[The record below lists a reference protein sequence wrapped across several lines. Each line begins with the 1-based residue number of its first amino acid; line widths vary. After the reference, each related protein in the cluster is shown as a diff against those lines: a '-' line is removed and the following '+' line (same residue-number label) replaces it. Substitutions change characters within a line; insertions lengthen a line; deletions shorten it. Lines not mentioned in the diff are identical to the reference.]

1 MAINYK
7 LVTATSDASSPDT
20 VFTATAVATHVK
32 SIRIANESGGALT
45 YHLAVYDHSTST
57 EVLLTVPATSLP
69 DDDVD
74 LMVEPINLQ
83 NNDYIKLYSSGAG
96 VKVALTLAE
105 NTDVAGATTSD
116 DLAEGTTNLYLTS
129 AERSKL
135 SGIATGAEVN
145 QNAFSNIAVA
155 GQTTVAADA
164 KTDTFTLVAG
174 TGVTLTTDATTDS
187 ITIAASGSASNSF
200 ETLAV
205 AGQTSIVA
213 DSSTDTLTIAAGTGI
228 TLTTDATTDT
238 LTITNSATGANAFG
252 NVAVSGQTT
261 VAADSTNDTLTL
273 AAASSNIVLTTDATT
288 DTVTIGLAS
297 VPSVDGILL
306 GTSGILSS
314 SGDISIGTGD
324 LSCTGISST
333 GTANLS
339 TAIVSTVLRVSGNI
353 DFTGGGTTTIGPD
366 NTQATDPSDFL
377 IRSNGN
383 VDIVLDYD
391 DDEISQAFRVKDGD
405 NNIMFSVDED
415 GISVANG
422 TASTGAVIRLGEA
435 TANGTNYVAIQAPST
450 LAGNTTW
457 ILPSADGTSA
467 QVLQTNG
474 SGTLSFASLL
484 TTAATTTAG
493 AILELREGT
502 NNGTNYVR
510 IQAPASLAA
519 NVTYTLPTADGTSG
533 QVLTTN
539 GSGTLS
545 WATDATGGSG
555 SSYSTVRTQS
565 GTSYTLV
572 LGDAGDYIQTTS
584 TTAVTITVPL
594 QSSVAWAADTEI
606 YFEQNNTGQ
615 ITIAGAS
622 GVTVNSSETLKS
634 FARYS
639 VIALKRVAENV
650 WTLTGER
657 ALV

>member
-45 YHLAVYDHSTST
+45 YHLAVYDNSATT
-57 EVLLTVPATSLP
+57 EVPLTVPATSLP

-83 NNDYIKLYSSGAG
+83 NGDYIKLYSSGAG

-145 QNAFSNIAVA
+145 QNAFSNVAVS

-164 KTDTFTLVAG
+164 KTDTLTLVAG
-174 TGVTLTTDATTDS
+174 TGVTLTTDAVSDS

-200 ETLAV
+200 ETIAV
-205 AGQTSIVA
+205 AGQSSVVA
-213 DSSTDTLTIAAGTGI
+213 DSATDTLTLVAGTGI
-228 TLTTDATTDT
+228 TITTDAGADSV
-238 LTITNSATGANAFG
+238 TITNSATGANAFG

-273 AAASSNIVLTTDATT
+273 AAANSNVVLTTNAST
-288 DTVTIGLAS
+288 DTVTVG
-297 VPSVDGILL
+297 L
-306 GTSGILSS
+306 GTDLVVGSVTATTGNLATLANVTCVDVTSS
-314 SGDISIGTGD
+314 
-324 LSCTGISST
+324 
-333 GTANLS
+333 GTANL
-339 TAIVSTVLRVSGNI
+339 TNAVVSTSLTVSSI
-353 DFTGGGTTTIGPD
+353 SFTGGGTTTIGPD
-366 NTQATDPSDFL
+366 NSLPTDPSDLL

-383 VDIVLDYD
+383 VDVVLDYD
-391 DDEISQAFRVKDGD
+391 DNESSQAFRVKDGD

-422 TASTGAVIRLGEA
+422 TSSTGAVIRLGEA
-435 TANGTNYVAIQAPST
+435 TANGTNYV
-450 LAGNTTW
+450 G
-457 ILPSADGTSA
+457 
-467 QVLQTNG
+467 
-474 SGTLSFASLL
+474 
-484 TTAATTTAG
+484 
-493 AILELREGT
+493 
-502 NNGTNYVR
+502 

-555 SSYSTVRTQS
+555 SSYSAVRTQS
-565 GTSYTLV
+565 GTTYTLV

>member
-45 YHLAVYDHSTST
+45 YHLAVYDNSATT
-57 EVLLTVPATSLP
+57 EVPLTVPATSLP

-83 NNDYIKLYSSGAG
+83 NGDYIKLYSSGAG
-96 VKVALTLAE
+96 VKVAITLAE
-105 NTDVAGATTSD
+105 NTDTAGATTSD

-129 AERSKL
+129 AERTKL

-145 QNAFSNIAVA
+145 QNAFSNVAVS

-164 KTDTFTLVAG
+164 KTDTLTLVAG
-174 TGVTLTTDATTDS
+174 TGVTLTTDAGADS

-252 NVAVSGQTT
+252 NVAVAGQST
-261 VAADSTNDTLTL
+261 VAADSTNDTLTLTAGTGITLTTDASTDTVTITNSVTAPNTFGTIAVATQSNVVADSTTDTLTL
-273 AAASSNIVLTTDATT
+273 AAASSNIVLTTDAST

-297 VPSVDGILL
+297 TPSVDGILL
-306 GTSGILSS
+306 GSTGILSS
-314 SGDISIGTGD
+314 SGSITLGTGD
-324 LSCTGISST
+324 LSCDKVTTTGLAELNSALISSLT
-333 GTANLS
+333 
-339 TAIVSTVLRVSGNI
+339 VSGNI
-353 DFTGGGTTTIGPD
+353 SFTGGITTTLGPD
-366 NTQATDPSDFL
+366 NSLPTDPTDFL

-391 DDEISQAFRVKDGD
+391 DDESSQAFRIKDGD
-405 NNIMFSVDED
+405 GNTMFSVDED

-435 TANGTNYVAIQAPST
+435 TANGSNYVGIQAP
-450 LAGNTTW
+450 TT
-457 ILPSADGTSA
+457 
-467 QVLQTNG
+467 
-474 SGTLSFASLL
+474 
-484 TTAATTTAG
+484 
-493 AILELREGT
+493 
-502 NNGTNYVR
+502 
-510 IQAPASLAA
+510 LAA

-533 QVLTTN
+533 QVLSTN

-545 WATDATGGSG
+545 WATDASGGG
-555 SSYSTVRTQS
+555 ASYSAVRTQS
-565 GTSYTLV
+565 GTTYTLV

-584 TTAVTITVPL
+584 TTAVTITVPP
-594 QSSVAWAADTEI
+594 QSSVTWAADTEI

-615 ITIAGAS
+615 ITIAAGS
-622 GVTVNSSETLKS
+622 GVTINSSETLKS

>member
-7 LVTATSDASSPDT
+7 LVTATSDASSPDI

-45 YHLAVYDHSTST
+45 YHLAVYDNSATT
-57 EVLLTVPATSLP
+57 EVPLTVPATSLP

-83 NNDYIKLYSSGAG
+83 NGDYIKLYSSGAG

-129 AERSKL
+129 AERTKL

-145 QNAFSNIAVA
+145 QNAFSNIAVS

-174 TGVTLTTDATTDS
+174 TGVTLTTDAGADS
-187 ITIAASGSASNSF
+187 ITIAASSSSSNSF
-200 ETLAV
+200 ETIAV
-205 AGQTSIVA
+205 AGQSSVVA
-213 DSSTDTLTIAAGTGI
+213 DSATDTLTLVAGTGI
-228 TLTTDATTDT
+228 TITTDAGADSV
-238 LTITNSATGANAFG
+238 TITNSATGANAFG

-273 AAASSNIVLTTDATT
+273 AAANSNVVLTTNAST
-288 DTVTIGLAS
+288 DTVTVG
-297 VPSVDGILL
+297 L
-306 GTSGILSS
+306 GTDLVVGSVTATTGNLATLANVTCVDVTS
-314 SGDISIGTGD
+314 SGS
-324 LSCTGISST
+324 
-333 GTANLS
+333 ANLTNAVIS
-339 TAIVSTVLRVSGNI
+339 TSLTVSSI
-353 DFTGGGTTTIGPD
+353 SFTGGGTTTLGPN
-366 NTQATDPSDFL
+366 NTLPTDPSDFL

-391 DDEISQAFRVKDGD
+391 DDESSQAFRVKDGD
-405 NNIMFSVDED
+405 NNTMFSVDED

-435 TANGTNYVAIQAPST
+435 TANGTNYV
-450 LAGNTTW
+450 G
-457 ILPSADGTSA
+457 
-467 QVLQTNG
+467 
-474 SGTLSFASLL
+474 
-484 TTAATTTAG
+484 
-493 AILELREGT
+493 
-502 NNGTNYVR
+502 

-533 QVLTTN
+533 QVLSTN

-545 WATDATGGSG
+545 WATDASGGG
-555 SSYSTVRTQS
+555 ASYSAVRTQS
-565 GTSYTLV
+565 GTTYTLV

-584 TTAVTITVPL
+584 STAVTITVPL
-594 QSSVAWAADTEI
+594 QSSVTWAADTEI

-622 GVTVNSSETLKS
+622 GVTINSSETLKS

-639 VIALKRVAENV
+639 VIALKRVADDV

>member
-20 VFTATAVATHVK
+20 VFTASAVATHVK

-45 YHLAVYDHSTST
+45 YHLAVYDNSASI
-57 EVLLTVPATSLP
+57 EVPLTVPATSLP

-74 LMVEPINLQ
+74 VMVEPINLQ
-83 NNDYIKLYSSGAG
+83 NGDYIKLYSSGAG

-145 QNAFSNIAVA
+145 QNAFSNVAVS
-155 GQTTVAADA
+155 GQTTVEADA
-164 KTDTFTLVAG
+164 KTDTLTLVAG
-174 TGVTLTTDATTDS
+174 TGVTITTDATTDS
-187 ITIAASGSASNSF
+187 I
-200 ETLAV
+200 
-205 AGQTSIVA
+205 
-213 DSSTDTLTIAAGTGI
+213 
-228 TLTTDATTDT
+228 
-238 LTITNSATGANAFG
+238 TITNSATGANAFG

-273 AAASSNIVLTTDATT
+273 AAASSNIVLTTDAGT

-297 VPSVDGILL
+297 TPSIDGLIVGSTGIVSATGNLSLTTGDVSCVDITSS
-306 GTSGILSS
+306 GTSNLSTVVVSS
-314 SGDISIGTGD
+314 SLTT
-324 LSCTGISST
+324 TGIS
-333 GTANLS
+333 
-339 TAIVSTVLRVSGNI
+339 
-353 DFTGGGTTTIGPD
+353 FTGGGTSTIGPD
-366 NTQATDPSDFL
+366 NSLPTDPADLL

-383 VDIVLDYD
+383 VDVVLDYD
-391 DDEISQAFRVKDGD
+391 DDESSQAFRVKDGD
-405 NNIMFSVDED
+405 GNTMFSVDED

-435 TANGTNYVAIQAPST
+435 TANGTNYVGIQAPT
-450 LAGNTTW
+450 
-457 ILPSADGTSA
+457 
-467 QVLQTNG
+467 
-474 SGTLSFASLL
+474 
-484 TTAATTTAG
+484 
-493 AILELREGT
+493 
-502 NNGTNYVR
+502 
-510 IQAPASLAA
+510 SLAA

-539 GSGTLS
+539 GSGVLS
-545 WATDATGGSG
+545 WATDATGGGG
-555 SSYSTVRTQS
+555 SSYSAVRTQS
-565 GTSYTLV
+565 GTTYTLV
-572 LGDAGDYIQTTS
+572 IGDAGDYIQTTS
-584 TTAVTITVPL
+584 TTAVTITVPP
-594 QSSVAWAADTEI
+594 QSSVTWAADTEI

-615 ITIAGAS
+615 LTIAAGS
-622 GVTVNSSETLKS
+622 GVTINSSETLKT

-639 VIALKRVAENV
+639 VIALKRVAEDV